1 MPATEMIVMIAVVSA
16 VALSFIHVVRLV
28 GTAIIHKTVRRA
40 VDRDPAAAESLLAE
54 LARPRQPSG
63 DDRLSVILVALGIAM
78 VAASVVINDPAW
90 MHYGVA
96 AALFPLILGTALWL
110 RVFVMGRMGRRGGS
124 E

>member
-1 MPATEMIVMIAVVSA
+1 MIVMIAVVSA
-16 VALSFIHVVRLV
+16 VALSFVHVVRLV